1 MQMLHPFT
9 GSIQQYNEEIKDPD
23 RYRPSYC
30 PLCQTKHALT
40 AHGFYRRTL
49 VDRGID
55 TIIRVRRYL
64 CAFCLRTV
72 SLLPEFALPYLRF
85 SVAVIGLF
93 LMTRLRN
100 GETLTIAA
108 RTAGLPDMPYQR
120 GQQWIHRFRKQA
132 AALTAA
138 LVSLTQPA
146 AGGDFV
152 TKALGMFEKTG
163 WIRAH
168 RFLFA
173 ELRMHFL
180 GWPFS
185 LAPDGRCRS
194 LRPV

>member
-1 MQMLHPFT
+1 
-9 GSIQQYNEEIKDPD
+9 
-23 RYRPSYC
+23 
-30 PLCQTKHALT
+30 
-40 AHGFYRRTL
+40 
-49 VDRGID
+49 
-55 TIIRVRRYL
+55 
-64 CAFCLRTV
+64 
-72 SLLPEFALPYLRF
+72 
-85 SVAVIGLF
+85 
-93 LMTRLRN
+93 MTRLRN

-138 LVSLTQPA
+138 LVGLTRPA

-152 TKALGMFEKTG
+152 IKALGMFEKTG

-194 LRPV
+194 LWPV